1 MEREEETKVR
11 LFNTIHMNDTPK
23 KKYFRIEKNKSSSLK
38 ENKAKRIFKT
48 KKEYNLLKRKTLR
61 DLEKEKSIKNNKFIT
76 TTIDE
81 TTASL
86 QSDTSFLVQNIIPKK
101 LKIIKENKKEVN
113 NLNYYFQKANDNILF
128 YKRDNFL
135 LNFLENK
142 NNENAAN
149 NIINND
155 KNINNYKI
163 KLMLVYF
170 YSIKNLC
177 KYINKNFFDFAE
189 KENII
194 VDTFVGQIYQTFRI
208 LNMKIN
214 EFKIFY
220 FMKDIFK
227 AKIKQKDF
235 EDILALKQNFQ
246 FMKNVLN
253 KTISENLN
261 YIYINIE
268 NFCKFFSPCSEQIEE
283 IGI

>member
-61 DLEKEKSIKNNKFIT
+61 DLEKDKSIKNNKFIT

-101 LKIIKENKKEVN
+101 LKIIKEKKKEVN

-135 LNFLENK
+135 INFLENK

-177 KYINKNFFDFAE
+177 KYINNNFFNMPAN
-189 KENII
+189 ENKII
-194 VDTFVGQIYQTFRI
+194 DEFLHQIYQDLQI
-208 LNMKIN
+208 LNRKIN
-214 EFKIFY
+214 EFKNFQKMNDNIKVNKEEF
-220 FMKDIFK
+220 KDIYS
-227 AKIKQKDF
+227 
-235 EDILALKQNFQ
+235 LK
-246 FMKNVLN
+246 
-253 KTISENLN
+253 ENLLLMKIALN
-261 YIYINIE
+261 NSMSKNLINIYV
-268 NFCKFFSPCSEQIEE
+268 NIDDFCRLFSFS
-283 IGI
+283 

>member
-61 DLEKEKSIKNNKFIT
+61 DLENEKSIKNNKFIT

-113 NLNYYFQKANDNILF
+113 NMNYYFQKANDNILF

-135 LNFLENK
+135 LNFLDNK

-149 NIINND
+149 NIIIND
-155 KNINNYKI
+155 TNINNYKI

-177 KYINKNFFDFAE
+177 KYINNNFFNMPANDN
-189 KENII
+189 KII
-194 VDTFVGQIYQTFRI
+194 DEFLHQVYQDLQI
-208 LNMKIN
+208 LNRKIN
-214 EFKIFY
+214 EFKNFQKMNDNIKVNKEEF
-220 FMKDIFK
+220 KDIYS
-227 AKIKQKDF
+227 
-235 EDILALKQNFQ
+235 LK
-246 FMKNVLN
+246 
-253 KTISENLN
+253 ENLLLMKIALN
-261 YIYINIE
+261 NSMSKNLINIYV
-268 NFCKFFSPCSEQIEE
+268 NIDDFCRLFSFI
-283 IGI
+283 

>member
-23 KKYFRIEKNKSSSLK
+23 KKYFRIEKNKNSSLK

-61 DLEKEKSIKNNKFIT
+61 DLENEKSIKNNKFIT
-76 TTIDE
+76 TTVDE
-81 TTASL
+81 TTASV

-113 NLNYYFQKANDNILF
+113 NMNYYFQKANDNILF

-135 LNFLENK
+135 FNFLENK

-149 NIINND
+149 NNINND
-155 KNINNYKI
+155 TNINNYKI

-177 KYINKNFFDFAE
+177 KYINNNFFNMPVNDN
-189 KENII
+189 KII
-194 VDTFVGQIYQTFRI
+194 DEFLHQVYQDLQI
-208 LNMKIN
+208 LNRKIN
-214 EFKIFY
+214 EFKNFQKMNDNNIKVNKEEF
-220 FMKDIFK
+220 KDIYS
-227 AKIKQKDF
+227 
-235 EDILALKQNFQ
+235 LK
-246 FMKNVLN
+246 
-253 KTISENLN
+253 ENLLLMKRALN
-261 YIYINIE
+261 NSMSKNLVNIYVNIDD
-268 NFCKFFSPCSEQIEE
+268 FCRLISFS
-283 IGI
+283 